1 MTKII
6 DITSV
11 SDKVLAQG
19 IIILVISV
27 YAPHCS
33 LGDNQKYDFYNSLV
47 NVVRKLGEKEIVIIA
62 GKSNLM
68 FTLEVA
74 QKIVRTSMK
83 VMDME

>member
-33 LGDNQKYDFYNSLV
+33 LGDNQKYDFYSSLI
-47 NVVRKLGEKEIVIIA
+47 NVVRKLREKEIVITA

-74 QKIVRTSMK
+74 QKIMRTSMK
-83 VMDME
+83 VMVME

>member
-33 LGDNQKYDFYNSLV
+33 LGDNQKYDFYNSLI
-47 NVVRKLGEKEIVIIA
+47 NVVRKLGEK
-62 GKSNLM
+62 
-68 FTLEVA
+68 
-74 QKIVRTSMK
+74 
-83 VMDME
+83 